1 MAVFLWWTERRKC
14 SKLNAV
20 TKTYLKMILCTIW
33 KDVSV
38 KSRVWRKVIP
48 VLFGRKTH
56 KELETL
62 YTAVR
67 LEANNNYK
75 DAAQEA
81 YRRFEQRFIQLK
93 EEGQE

>member
-1 MAVFLWWTERRKC
+1 M
-14 SKLNAV
+14 
-20 TKTYLKMILCTIW
+20 
-33 KDVSV
+33 
-38 KSRVWRKVIP
+38 
-48 VLFGRKTH
+48 LFGRKTH

-93 EEGQE
+93 EEGQLSDAACRHYGQLNDELKEALKGFSH